1 MGKAVGIVP
10 RPFLCA
16 RAGENARFDRE
27 ICEVSGRLLRG
38 LPIKF
43 DRFTKNFY
51 EVSNKNL
58 RGLCIIFARFT

>member
-10 RPFLCA
+10 RPFLCV
-16 RAGENARFDRE
+16 RAGENARLTPKSCKVKE
-27 ICEVSGRLLRG
+27 IFLRG

-43 DRFTKNFY
+43 DRFTKNFC

-58 RGLCIIFARFT
+58 RGLCIIFARLT